1 MKLIVS
7 AGALAISLTAVGVAA
22 AQQPAQ
28 ARESFSYGPFIQD
41 CGSFLIQ
48 YQGQVDRIQ
57 TTYYDKNG
65 NPVRLV
71 MHSLVRETDVNV
83 TTDESLDVRAA
94 YTDEFDLVTGTE
106 TLNGQVFMANEPGSG
121 AVFQDTGRIVF
132 GPNGDPVIRGPHEV
146 FETQTGII
154 CDALS

>member
-1 MKLIVS
+1 MKLIVIAS
-7 AGALAISLTAVGVAA
+7 ALAISLTAVGVAV

-41 CGSFLIQ
+41 CGSFLIR

-57 TTYYDKNG
+57 ATYYEKDG

-71 MHSLVRETDVNV
+71 SHNLVRETDVNLS
-83 TTDESLDVRAA
+83 TDEVVEVRAA
-94 YTDEFDLVTGTE
+94 YTEELDLATGTD
-106 TLNGQVFMANEPGSG
+106 TSNGQVFIANEAGAG

-132 GPNGDPVIRGPHEV
+132 SPNGDPVIRGPHEV
-146 FETQTGII
+146 FETHAGII